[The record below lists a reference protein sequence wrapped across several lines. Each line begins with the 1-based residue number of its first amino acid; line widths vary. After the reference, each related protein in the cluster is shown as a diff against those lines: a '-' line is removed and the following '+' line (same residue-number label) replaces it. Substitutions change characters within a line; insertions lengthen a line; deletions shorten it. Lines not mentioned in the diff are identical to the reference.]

1 MNKKK
6 KFRLATVLRVARL
19 EEEAEQRRT
28 AAAKRESE
36 AAQAERDARAAAY
49 AERGD
54 SDGPTDGA
62 LFQKTTMTNALRAE
76 ALHVADVNKI
86 DARDRLEL
94 AREDLM
100 ARARRTKTLEDLEE
114 RHNIAFAI
122 TAALA
127 AQRSLDDMVRFRRK
141 H

>member
-28 AAAKRESE
+28 AAANRDKQ
-36 AAQAERDARAAAY
+36 AAEIELDERAAAY
-49 AERGD
+49 AERGEI
-54 SDGPTDGA
+54 DGPTDGA
-62 LFQKTTMTNALRAE
+62 LFQQQAMTNALRAE
-76 ALHVADVNKI
+76 ALHVADVANI

-100 ARARRTKTLEDLEE
+100 ARARRTKSLEDLED